1 MLSFRKGGR
10 NLLESHKRGFPPF
23 LRERKEVDKNYFL
36 TGRTIYLFSLI
47 RVWEEKS
54 WLESIHVFSGV
65 VHCRLKFCTDHCRDR
80 NCQESFSP
88 SEEIEEGRKKSRRFA
103 LRVRDK
109 VRKKSINATFAR
121 MKWTG
126 ELILWRGIS
135 VHELP
140 RAWKEVVKPYVF
152 LDVGNVRTI
161 APSSNSFHWTLSQFP
176 KPQITLPTKGE
187 ERMLALPS

>member
-10 NLLESHKRGFPPF
+10 NLLESHKCGFPPF

-54 WLESIHVFSGV
+54 WLESIHVFSCV

-88 SEEIEEGRKKSRRFA
+88 SEEIEEGRKK
-103 LRVRDK
+103 
-109 VRKKSINATFAR
+109 KSVVCTSSERQSSQKIYKRHLCAHEVDGRIDTFV
-121 MKWTG
+121 G
-126 ELILWRGIS
+126 HLGPF
-135 VHELP
+135 ELP
-140 RAWKEVVKPYVF
+140 RA
-152 LDVGNVRTI
+152 
-161 APSSNSFHWTLSQFP
+161 
-176 KPQITLPTKGE
+176 
-187 ERMLALPS
+187 